1 MSYEASAAEVAED
14 YRQALED
21 LTTNVRFEISNLTMI
36 AREQTEH
43 AQVISEVLQD
53 HILKA
58 PAHKKLPALYVLD
71 SIVKN
76 VGTPYT
82 LFFGSK
88 LYQTFMEAY
97 AAVDGQVRRKMD
109 EMLRT
114 WKEPVP
120 GSLDKRPVFA
130 PEVTQPIESAL
141 MKARTSALQAQQ
153 GRGQLG
159 RGRPGAPYRET
170 PTPPGVRPGS
180 NQPGPYGVPP
190 PMQQPNGN
198 RAPSAPLPHHP
209 QMTPYA
215 PPPASYSAQP
225 PSAAPGPYQ
234 PPPQMPQMPQ
244 MPHAA
249 GLAGP
254 PQAGGISI
262 DSLGQDIQKL
272 IDASKLEFAQN
283 PHDHSV
289 QQRLKALLDVQS
301 LLQHQNLPQDQ
312 LVLIK
317 NQVADLAVKV
327 RPFSAQGPVPAAT
340 PVPHHPPP
348 AAAAPVVPPS
358 APPQQPGGLTLD
370 SLFGQGTLAALLS
383 RQSATPQ
390 APTPTPPPPFPNM
403 AIRSPP
409 PQRAEPVRQP
419 SAPPATDP
427 MALLAGLRQ
436 AGLLPGG
443 APSAT
448 PTPVPPVPAAP
459 APPPGMPMLPPGLL
473 PPNIASLLAGM
484 PRPPPPNPNPNQLD
498 ATALKQQYQPHLISS
513 LYEKLGPQC
522 TQCGRRF
529 QTDEEGRKK
538 KMAHMDWHFKAHQR
552 LAEAEKRGQH
562 RSWYVDNNDW
572 LKSRE
577 AIDVD
582 HVPPT
587 DNSSSSPGREK
598 KEAKPKYIPV
608 PDASSGINSVCP
620 ICQEKF
626 ENKWLDTAQEWV
638 WLDTILV
645 GNRAFHYSCHA
656 EATQAREST
665 PVYSRGTPEPV
676 LGKRKAEDD
685 LKSLRGKLKMDDS
698 KWKSELNY

>member
-1 MSYEASAAEVAED
+1 MSYESSAAEVAED

-82 LFFGSK
+82 LFFGAK

-153 GRGQLG
+153 GRG

-180 NQPGPYGVPP
+180 NHQGPYGLPP

-198 RAPSAPLPHHP
+198 RPPSAPLPHHP
-209 QMTPYA
+209 QMAPYA

-234 PPPQMPQMPQ
+234 PPPQMP
-244 MPHAA
+244 HA
-249 GLAGP
+249 GLAGA
-254 PQAGGISI
+254 QTGVISK

-272 IDASKLEFAQN
+272 IDASK
-283 PHDHSV
+283 
-289 QQRLKALLDVQS
+289 
-301 LLQHQNLPQDQ
+301 
-312 LVLIK
+312 
-317 NQVADLAVKV
+317 
-327 RPFSAQGPVPAAT
+327 
-340 PVPHHPPP
+340 
-348 AAAAPVVPPS
+348 
-358 APPQQPGGLTLD
+358 
-370 SLFGQGTLAALLS
+370 
-383 RQSATPQ
+383 
-390 APTPTPPPPFPNM
+390 
-403 AIRSPP
+403 
-409 PQRAEPVRQP
+409 
-419 SAPPATDP
+419 
-427 MALLAGLRQ
+427 
-436 AGLLPGG
+436 
-443 APSAT
+443 
-448 PTPVPPVPAAP
+448 
-459 APPPGMPMLPPGLL
+459 
-473 PPNIASLLAGM
+473 
-484 PRPPPPNPNPNQLD
+484 
-498 ATALKQQYQPHLISS
+498 
-513 LYEKLGPQC
+513 
-522 TQCGRRF
+522 RF
-529 QTDEEGRKK
+529 KTDEEGRKK

-582 HVPPT
+582 HPPST
-587 DNSSSSPGREK
+587 GDASSSPGKEK

-608 PDASSGINSVCP
+608 PDASSRINSVCP

-645 GNRAFHYSCHA
+645 GNRAYHYSCHA
-656 EATQAREST
+656 EATQARGST
-665 PVYSRGTPEPV
+665 PTYSRSTPEPV
-676 LGKRKAEDD
+676 HRKRKAEGDH
-685 LKSLRGKLKMDDS
+685 KSHRGRVKAENR
-698 KWKSELNY
+698 KWETELDY

>member
-1 MSYEASAAEVAED
+1 MSYESSAAEVAED

-82 LFFGSK
+82 LFFGAK

-153 GRGQLG
+153 GRG
-159 RGRPGAPYRET
+159 RGRPSAPYRET

-180 NQPGPYGVPP
+180 NHQGPYGQPP

-198 RAPSAPLPHHP
+198 RPPSAPLPHHP
-209 QMTPYA
+209 QMAPYA

-234 PPPQMPQMPQ
+234 PPPQMP
-244 MPHAA
+244 HA
-249 GLAGP
+249 GLAG
-254 PQAGGISI
+254 
-262 DSLGQDIQKL
+262 
-272 IDASKLEFAQN
+272 AQ
-283 PHDHSV
+283 
-289 QQRLKALLDVQS
+289 
-301 LLQHQNLPQDQ
+301 
-312 LVLIK
+312 
-317 NQVADLAVKV
+317 
-327 RPFSAQGPVPAAT
+327 
-340 PVPHHPPP
+340 
-348 AAAAPVVPPS
+348 
-358 APPQQPGGLTLD
+358 
-370 SLFGQGTLAALLS
+370 
-383 RQSATPQ
+383 
-390 APTPTPPPPFPNM
+390 
-403 AIRSPP
+403 
-409 PQRAEPVRQP
+409 
-419 SAPPATDP
+419 
-427 MALLAGLRQ
+427 
-436 AGLLPGG
+436 
-443 APSAT
+443 
-448 PTPVPPVPAAP
+448 
-459 APPPGMPMLPPGLL
+459 
-473 PPNIASLLAGM
+473 
-484 PRPPPPNPNPNQLD
+484 
-498 ATALKQQYQPHLISS
+498 TALKQQYQPHLIASI
-513 LYEKLGPQC
+513 YEQLGPQC

-529 QTDEEGRKK
+529 KTDEEGRKK

-577 AIDVD
+577 AVDVD
-582 HVPPT
+582 HPPST
-587 DNSSSSPGREK
+587 GDASSSPGKEK

-608 PDASSGINSVCP
+608 PDASSRVNSVCP

-645 GNRAFHYSCHA
+645 GNRAYHYSCHA
-656 EATQAREST
+656 EATQARGST
-665 PVYSRGTPEPV
+665 PTYSRSTPEPV
-676 LGKRKAEDD
+676 HRKRKAEGDH
-685 LKSLRGKLKMDDS
+685 KSHRGRVKAENR
-698 KWKSELNY
+698 KWETELDY

>member
-1 MSYEASAAEVAED
+1 MSYEASASEVAED

-82 LFFGSK
+82 LFFGAK

-130 PEVTQPIESAL
+130 PEVTLPIESAL

-153 GRGQLG
+153 VRPGG
-159 RGRPGAPYRET
+159 RGRPSAPYRDT
-170 PTPPGVRPGS
+170 PTPPGMRPGS
-180 NQPGPYGVPP
+180 SQPMPYGQPP
-190 PMQQPNGN
+190 PMPQANGN
-198 RAPSAPLPHHP
+198 RPPSAPVSHHP
-209 QMTPYA
+209 QMAPYA
-215 PPPASYSAQP
+215 PPPQSYSAQP
-225 PSAAPGPYQ
+225 SAAATGPYQ
-234 PPPQMPQMPQ
+234 PPPQLSY
-244 MPHAA
+244 AA
-249 GLAGP
+249 GLSGP
-254 PQAGGISI
+254 PPAVGINK

-283 PHDHSV
+283 PHDHSI

-312 LVLIK
+312 LALIK

-327 RPFSAQGPVPAAT
+327 RPFSAQSSTPAAT

-348 AAAAPVVPPS
+348 PPAAAPVVPPS
-358 APPQQPGGLTLD
+358 GPSQQQGSLTLD
-370 SLFGQGTLAALLS
+370 ALLGQGALAALLS
-383 RQSATPQ
+383 RGSATPQ
-390 APTPTPPPPFPNM
+390 LPTPTPPPPQASI

-409 PQRAEPVRQP
+409 PQRAEPQRQP

-436 AGLLPGG
+436 AGLLSGG
-443 APSAT
+443 APNAI
-448 PTPVPPVPAAP
+448 PTPAPAPAP
-459 APPPGMPMLPPGLL
+459 APPSGMPMLPHGLL
-473 PPNIASLLAGM
+473 PPNLASLLASGQLP
-484 PRPPPPNPNPNQLD
+484 PRPPLGGMNGNQLD
-498 ATALKQQYQPHLISS
+498 AAALKQQFQPHLIPS
-513 LYEKLGPQC
+513 LYEQLGPQC

-529 QTDEEGRKK
+529 KTDEEGRKK

-582 HVPPT
+582 HVPSA
-587 DNSSSSPGREK
+587 DSSSSSPGRAK
-598 KEAKPKYIPV
+598 KEAKPRYIPV

-638 WLDTILV
+638 WLDTTLV
-645 GNRAFHYSCHA
+645 GNRAYHYSCHS

-685 LKSLRGKLKMDDS
+685 LKSLRGRIKADDAR
-698 KWKSELNY
+698 WPKSELNY

>member
-1 MSYEASAAEVAED
+1 MSYESSATEVAED

-82 LFFGSK
+82 LFFGAK

-130 PEVTQPIESAL
+130 SEVTAPIESAL
-141 MKARTSALQAQQ
+141 IKARTSALQAQQ
-153 GRGQLG
+153 GRPAG
-159 RGRPGAPYRET
+159 RGRPAAAPYRET
-170 PTPPGVRPGS
+170 PTPPGMRPGS
-180 NQPGPYGVPP
+180 NQPMPYGQPP
-190 PMQQPNGN
+190 PMPQANGN
-198 RAPSAPLPHHP
+198 RPPSAPLPPHP
-209 QMTPYA
+209 QMAPYA
-215 PPPASYSAQP
+215 PPPPSYSAQ

-234 PPPQMPQMPQ
+234 PPPQMPYG
-244 MPHAA
+244 A
-249 GLAGP
+249 GLSGP
-254 PQAGGISI
+254 PQAAGINK

-283 PHDHSV
+283 PHDHSI

-317 NQVADLAVKV
+317 NQVADLAVKLAGF
-327 RPFSAQGPVPAAT
+327 RPT
-340 PVPHHPPP
+340 
-348 AAAAPVVPPS
+348 
-358 APPQQPGGLTLD
+358 
-370 SLFGQGTLAALLS
+370 
-383 RQSATPQ
+383 
-390 APTPTPPPPFPNM
+390 
-403 AIRSPP
+403 
-409 PQRAEPVRQP
+409 
-419 SAPPATDP
+419 ATDSSTW
-427 MALLAGLRQ
+427 GF
-436 AGLLPGG
+436 
-443 APSAT
+443 
-448 PTPVPPVPAAP
+448 
-459 APPPGMPMLPPGLL
+459 
-473 PPNIASLLAGM
+473 
-484 PRPPPPNPNPNQLD
+484 
-498 ATALKQQYQPHLISS
+498 QPHLIPS
-513 LYEKLGPQC
+513 LFEQLGPQC

-529 QTDEEGRKK
+529 KTDDEGRKK

-582 HVPPT
+582 HVAT
-587 DNSSSSPGREK
+587 ADKSSSSPGRGK
-598 KEAKPKYIPV
+598 KEAKPRYIPV
-608 PDASSGINSVCP
+608 PDASSGINSKCP

-626 ENKWLDTAQEWV
+626 ENKWLETAQEWV
-638 WLDTILV
+638 WLDTTLV
-645 GNRAFHYSCHA
+645 GNRAYHFSCHS

-665 PVYSRGTPEPV
+665 PVYTKRAPEPSH
-676 LGKRKAEDD
+676 GKKRKAEGDQ
-685 LKSLRGKLKMDDS
+685 KPFRGKMKKDKDKDTV
-698 KWKSELNY
+698 KWPKAELDY

>member
-1 MSYEASAAEVAED
+1 MSYESSAAEVAED

-82 LFFGSK
+82 LFFGAK
-88 LYQTFMEAY
+88 LYTTFMEAY

-130 PEVTQPIESAL
+130 PEITQPIENAL
-141 MKARTSALQAQQ
+141 LKARTSALQAQQ
-153 GRGQLG
+153 GRGAG
-159 RGRPGAPYRET
+159 RGRPPAAPYRET
-170 PTPPGVRPGS
+170 PTPPGMRPGAV
-180 NQPGPYGVPP
+180 QQTPFGQPP
-190 PMQQPNGN
+190 PVPQVNGN
-198 RAPSAPLPHHP
+198 RPPSAPLPHHP
-209 QMTPYA
+209 QTAPYA
-215 PPPASYSAQP
+215 PPPPSYSAQ

-234 PPPQMPQMPQ
+234 PPAQMPYAAGLSGP
-244 MPHAA
+244 PHAA
-249 GLAGP
+249 G
-254 PQAGGISI
+254 ISK

-283 PHDHSV
+283 PHDHSI

-327 RPFSAQGPVPAAT
+327 RPFSAQGATPAAT
-340 PVPHHPPP
+340 PVPSHPPPPP
-348 AAAAPVVPPS
+348 AAPVVTSGP
-358 APPQQPGGLTLD
+358 PPQQHGTVTLD
-370 SLFGQGTLAALLS
+370 ALLGQGALAALLS

-390 APTPTPPPPFPNM
+390 VATPPPPPASM

-409 PQRAEPVRQP
+409 PQKVEPYRMP
-419 SAPPATDP
+419 SATPSADP

-436 AGLLPGG
+436 AGLLPGP

-448 PTPVPPVPAAP
+448 PTPAPPPGPV
-459 APPPGMPMLPPGLL
+459 PPPGMPMLPHGLL
-473 PPNIASLLAGM
+473 PPNLASLLASGQLP
-484 PRPPPPNPNPNQLD
+484 PRPPLGGMHGNQLD
-498 ATALKQQYQPHLISS
+498 ATALKQQFQPHLIPSMF
-513 LYEKLGPQC
+513 EQLGPQC

-529 QTDEEGRKK
+529 KTDEEGRKK

-562 RSWYVDNNDW
+562 RSWYVDSNDW

-582 HVPPT
+582 HVQSA
-587 DNSSSSPGREK
+587 DNSSSSPGRAK
-598 KEAKPKYIPV
+598 KEAKPRYIPV
-608 PDASSGINSVCP
+608 PDASSGINSICP

-638 WLDTILV
+638 WLDTTLV
-645 GNRAFHYSCHA
+645 GNRAYHYSCHS
-656 EATQAREST
+656 EATQARESK
-665 PVYSRGTPEPV
+665 PAYSKGTPERV
-676 LGKRKAEDD
+676 LGKRKAEGD
-685 LKSLRGKLKMDDS
+685 LKHSRGRMKKDKDALKWP
-698 KWKSELNY
+698 KTELDY

>member
-1 MSYEASAAEVAED
+1 MSYESSAAEVAED

-82 LFFGSK
+82 LFFGAK

-153 GRGQLG
+153 GRG

-170 PTPPGVRPGS
+170 PTPPVERKPTS
-180 NQPGPYGVPP
+180 KC
-190 PMQQPNGN
+190 
-198 RAPSAPLPHHP
+198 SAP
-209 QMTPYA
+209 TSSA
-215 PPPASYSAQP
+215 NGAICTPASIVQC
-225 PSAAPGPYQ
+225 SAAFSGPC
-234 PPPQMPQMPQ
+234 
-244 MPHAA
+244 
-249 GLAGP
+249 
-254 PQAGGISI
+254 
-262 DSLGQDIQKL
+262 
-272 IDASKLEFAQN
+272 
-283 PHDHSV
+283 
-289 QQRLKALLDVQS
+289 
-301 LLQHQNLPQDQ
+301 
-312 LVLIK
+312 
-317 NQVADLAVKV
+317 
-327 RPFSAQGPVPAAT
+327 
-340 PVPHHPPP
+340 
-348 AAAAPVVPPS
+348 
-358 APPQQPGGLTLD
+358 
-370 SLFGQGTLAALLS
+370 
-383 RQSATPQ
+383 
-390 APTPTPPPPFPNM
+390 
-403 AIRSPP
+403 
-409 PQRAEPVRQP
+409 
-419 SAPPATDP
+419 
-427 MALLAGLRQ
+427 
-436 AGLLPGG
+436 
-443 APSAT
+443 
-448 PTPVPPVPAAP
+448 
-459 APPPGMPMLPPGLL
+459 
-473 PPNIASLLAGM
+473 LLAGM
-484 PRPPPPNPNPNQLD
+484 PRPPMPNMNANQLD
-498 ATALKQQYQPHLISS
+498 ATALKQQYQPHLIASI
-513 LYEKLGPQC
+513 YEQLGPQC

-529 QTDEEGRKK
+529 KTDEEGRKK

-577 AIDVD
+577 AVDVD
-582 HVPPT
+582 HPPST
-587 DNSSSSPGREK
+587 GDASSSPGKEK

-608 PDASSGINSVCP
+608 PDASSRVNSVCP

-645 GNRAFHYSCHA
+645 GNRAYHYSCHA
-656 EATQAREST
+656 EATQARGST
-665 PVYSRGTPEPV
+665 PTYSRSTPEPV
-676 LGKRKAEDD
+676 HRKRKAEGDH
-685 LKSLRGKLKMDDS
+685 KSHRGRVKAENR
-698 KWKSELNY
+698 KWETELDY

>member
-1 MSYEASAAEVAED
+1 MSYESSATEVAED

-53 HILKA
+53 HIMKA

-82 LFFGSK
+82 LFFGAK

-130 PEVTQPIESAL
+130 SEVTAPIESAL
-141 MKARTSALQAQQ
+141 IKARTSALQAQQ
-153 GRGQLG
+153 GRPGG
-159 RGRPGAPYRET
+159 RGRPAAAAAPYRET
-170 PTPPGVRPGS
+170 PTPPGMRPGS
-180 NQPGPYGVPP
+180 NQPMPYGQPP
-190 PMQQPNGN
+190 PMPQANGN
-198 RAPSAPLPHHP
+198 RPPSAPLPHHP
-209 QMTPYA
+209 QMAPYA
-215 PPPASYSAQP
+215 PPPPSYSAQP
-225 PSAAPGPYQ
+225 SAASGPYQ
-234 PPPQMPQMPQ
+234 PPPQMPY
-244 MPHAA
+244 AA
-249 GLAGP
+249 GLLGS
-254 PQAGGISI
+254 PQAAGINK

-283 PHDHSV
+283 PHDHSI

-327 RPFSAQGPVPAAT
+327 RPFSAQSSTPTAT
-340 PVPHHPPP
+340 TVPHHPPP
-348 AAAAPVVPPS
+348 PPAAPVVPS
-358 APPQQPGGLTLD
+358 GLPQQQAGVTLD
-370 SLFGQGTLAALLS
+370 ALLGQGALAALLS

-390 APTPTPPPPFPNM
+390 LSTPPPPPHASM

-409 PQRAEPVRQP
+409 QQRAEPQRQL

-436 AGLLPGG
+436 AGILRGA

-448 PTPVPPVPAAP
+448 PTPAAP
-459 APPPGMPMLPPGLL
+459 APVPPPGMPMMPPGFL
-473 PPNIASLLAGM
+473 PPNIASLLASGQLPPIPPLGGM
-484 PRPPPPNPNPNQLD
+484 SGNQLD
-498 ATALKQQYQPHLISS
+498 AAALKQQFQPHLIPS
-513 LYEKLGPQC
+513 LFEQLGPQC

-529 QTDEEGRKK
+529 KTDDEGRKK

-582 HVPPT
+582 HVAT
-587 DNSSSSPGREK
+587 AENSASSPGRG
-598 KEAKPKYIPV
+598 KEAKPRYIPV
-608 PDASSGINSVCP
+608 PDASSGINSKCP

-626 ENKWLDTAQEWV
+626 ENKWLETAQEWV
-638 WLDTILV
+638 WLDTTLV
-645 GNRAFHYSCHA
+645 GNRAYHYSCHS

-665 PVYSRGTPEPV
+665 PVYTKRAPEPSH
-676 LGKRKAEDD
+676 GKKRKAEGDQ
-685 LKSLRGKLKMDDS
+685 KPFRGKMKKDKDKDTV
-698 KWKSELNY
+698 KWPKAELDY

>member
-1 MSYEASAAEVAED
+1 MSYESSAAEVAED

-82 LFFGSK
+82 LFFGAK

-153 GRGQLG
+153 GRG

-180 NQPGPYGVPP
+180 NHQGPYGQPP

-198 RAPSAPLPHHP
+198 RPPSAPLPHHP
-209 QMTPYA
+209 QMAPYA

-225 PSAAPGPYQ
+225 PSAASGPYQ
-234 PPPQMPQMPQ
+234 PPPQMP
-244 MPHAA
+244 HA
-249 GLAGP
+249 GLAGA
-254 PQAGGISI
+254 QTGVISK

-272 IDASKLEFAQN
+272 IDASNA
-283 PHDHSV
+283 
-289 QQRLKALLDVQS
+289 
-301 LLQHQNLPQDQ
+301 
-312 LVLIK
+312 
-317 NQVADLAVKV
+317 
-327 RPFSAQGPVPAAT
+327 
-340 PVPHHPPP
+340 PP
-348 AAAAPVVPPS
+348 AA
-358 APPQQPGGLTLD
+358 
-370 SLFGQGTLAALLS
+370 
-383 RQSATPQ
+383 
-390 APTPTPPPPFPNM
+390 
-403 AIRSPP
+403 
-409 PQRAEPVRQP
+409 
-419 SAPPATDP
+419 DP

-436 AGLLPGG
+436 AGLLSGG
-443 APSAT
+443 VPSAT
-448 PTPVPPVPAAP
+448 PTPAPPAP
-459 APPPGMPMLPPGLL
+459 APVPPPGMPMLPPGLL

-484 PRPPPPNPNPNQLD
+484 PRPPMPNMNANQLD
-498 ATALKQQYQPHLISS
+498 ATALKQQYQPHLIASI
-513 LYEKLGPQC
+513 YEQLGPQC

-529 QTDEEGRKK
+529 KTDEEGRKK

-582 HVPPT
+582 HPPST
-587 DNSSSSPGREK
+587 GDASSSPGKEK

-608 PDASSGINSVCP
+608 PDASSRINSVCP

-626 ENKWLDTAQEWV
+626 ENKWLDTAQEW
-638 WLDTILV
+638 LPCGGNTSPGEHPDILEEYP
-645 GNRAFHYSCHA
+645 RAGAPQA
-656 EATQAREST
+656 EGGGKQCATKK
-665 PVYSRGTPEPV
+665 VYRPTFADIHIRVTTNLIE
-676 LGKRKAEDD
+676 E
-685 LKSLRGKLKMDDS
+685 
-698 KWKSELNY
+698 E

>member
-1 MSYEASAAEVAED
+1 MSYESSAAEVAED

-82 LFFGSK
+82 LFFGAK
-88 LYQTFMEAY
+88 LYTTFMEAY

-130 PEVTQPIESAL
+130 PDVTQPIENAL
-141 MKARTSALQAQQ
+141 LKARTSALQAQQ
-153 GRGQLG
+153 GRGGG
-159 RGRPGAPYRET
+159 RGRPPAAPYRDT
-170 PTPPGVRPGS
+170 PTPPGMRPGS
-180 NQPGPYGVPP
+180 NQPAPYGQPP
-190 PMQQPNGN
+190 PMPQPNGH
-198 RAPSAPLPHHP
+198 RPPSAPLPHHP
-209 QMTPYA
+209 QMAPYA
-215 PPPASYSAQP
+215 

-234 PPPQMPQMPQ
+234 PPPQMPYAVGLSGP
-244 MPHAA
+244 PHAA
-249 GLAGP
+249 G
-254 PQAGGISI
+254 ISK

-283 PHDHSV
+283 PHDHSI

-327 RPFSAQGPVPAAT
+327 RPFSAQSSTPAAT
-340 PVPHHPPP
+340 PVPSHPPPPP
-348 AAAAPVVPPS
+348 AAPVVTS
-358 APPQQPGGLTLD
+358 GPPQQQGAVTLD
-370 SLFGQGTLAALLS
+370 ALLGQGALAALLS

-390 APTPTPPPPFPNM
+390 AATPPPPPATM

-409 PQRAEPVRQP
+409 PQKVEPYRQP
-419 SAPPATDP
+419 SAAPSADP

-436 AGLLPGG
+436 AGLLPGP

-448 PTPVPPVPAAP
+448 PTPAPPPGPV
-459 APPPGMPMLPPGLL
+459 PPPGMPMLPPGLL
-473 PPNIASLLAGM
+473 PPNLASLLASV
-484 PRPPPPNPNPNQLD
+484 RRF
-498 ATALKQQYQPHLISS
+498 QPHLIPSMF
-513 LYEKLGPQC
+513 EQLGPQC

-529 QTDEEGRKK
+529 KTDEEGRKK

-562 RSWYVDNNDW
+562 RSWYVDSNDW

-582 HVPPT
+582 HVQSA
-587 DNSSSSPGREK
+587 DSSSSSPGRAK
-598 KEAKPKYIPV
+598 KEAKPRYIPV

-638 WLDTILV
+638 WLDTTLV
-645 GNRAFHYSCHA
+645 GNRAYHYSCHS

-676 LGKRKAEDD
+676 LGKRKAEGE
-685 LKSLRGKLKMDDS
+685 LKSLRGRMKKDKDKDAA
-698 KWKSELNY
+698 KWPKAELDY

>member
-1 MSYEASAAEVAED
+1 MSYESSAAEVAED

-21 LTTNVRFEISNLTMI
+21 LSTNVRFEISNLTMI

-53 HILKA
+53 HILQA

-130 PEVTQPIESAL
+130 PEVTQPIETAL

-153 GRGQLG
+153 GQQGRQG
-159 RGRPGAPYRET
+159 RGRPGVPYRET

-180 NQPGPYGVPP
+180 NQPMPYGQPP
-190 PMQQPNGN
+190 PVPQANGN
-198 RAPSAPLPHHP
+198 RPPSAPLPHHP
-209 QMTPYA
+209 HMTPYA
-215 PPPASYSAQP
+215 PST
-225 PSAAPGPYQ
+225 AAPGPYP
-234 PPPQMPQMPQ
+234 PPPQMPY
-244 MPHAA
+244 AA

-254 PQAGGISI
+254 PQAAGISK

-283 PHDHSV
+283 PHDHSI

-327 RPFSAQGPVPAAT
+327 RPFMAQSSTPAAT
-340 PVPHHPPP
+340 HVPYHPPP
-348 AAAAPVVPPS
+348 AAAPPVPS
-358 APPQQPGGLTLD
+358 IGPPQQQSPVTLD
-370 SLFGQGTLAALLS
+370 SILGQGALAALLS
-383 RQSATPQ
+383 RQSVTPQ
-390 APTPTPPPPFPNM
+390 VPTPTPPQASI

-409 PQRAEPVRQP
+409 TQQAEPQRQP
-419 SAPPATDP
+419 SAPPSADP

-436 AGLLPGG
+436 AGLLPG
-443 APSAT
+443 PPPNAT
-448 PTPVPPVPAAP
+448 PTPAPAPVAAP
-459 APPPGMPMLPPGLL
+459 APSLVPPPGMPVLPPGLL
-473 PPNIASLLAGM
+473 PPNLASLLASGQL
-484 PRPPPPNPNPNQLD
+484 PRPPLGGMSGNQLD
-498 ATALKQQYQPHLISS
+498 ATALKQQFQPHLIPS
-513 LYEKLGPQC
+513 LFEQLGPQC

-529 QTDEEGRKK
+529 KTDAEGKKK

-582 HVPPT
+582 HVQST
-587 DNSSSSPGREK
+587 DNSLSSPGQKRK
-598 KEAKPKYIPV
+598 AAKPQYIPV

-645 GNRAFHYSCHA
+645 GNRAYHYSCHA
-656 EATQAREST
+656 EATRAREST

-685 LKSLRGKLKMDDS
+685 LKSLRARIKTDEA
-698 KWKSELNY
+698 KWKAELDY

>member
-1 MSYEASAAEVAED
+1 MSYEASATEVAED

-43 AQVISEVLQD
+43 AQVIAEVLQK
-53 HILKA
+53 HILRA
-58 PAHKKLPALYVLD
+58 PPHKKLPALYVLD

-82 LFFGSK
+82 LFFGAK
-88 LYQTFMEAY
+88 LFTTFMEAY

-120 GSLDKRPVFA
+120 GSLDKRPVFPA
-130 PEVTQPIESAL
+130 EVTQPIESAL

-153 GRGQLG
+153 QQGHG

-170 PTPPGVRPGS
+170 PTPPGVRPGL
-180 NQPGPYGVPP
+180 NQPTGPYGQPP
-190 PMQQPNGN
+190 LQQPNGN
-198 RAPSAPLPHHP
+198 RPPSAPLPHHP
-209 QMTPYA
+209 QMAPYA
-215 PPPASYSAQP
+215 PSPASYSAQP
-225 PSAAPGPYQ
+225 PPAASGPYH
-234 PPPQMPQMPQ
+234 PPPQ

-254 PQAGGISI
+254 PAGGISR

-272 IDASKLEFAQN
+272 IDSSKLEFAQN
-283 PHDHSV
+283 PHDHSI

-327 RPFSAQGPVPAAT
+327 RPFSAQGSAPAAT

-348 AAAAPVVPPS
+348 AAAAPVVPSPGPS
-358 APPQQPGGLTLD
+358 SQQASVTLD
-370 SLFGQGTLAALLS
+370 SLFGQGALSALLQ

-390 APTPTPPPPFPNM
+390 APAPAPTPPYAHM

-409 PQRAEPVRQP
+409 PQRAEPQRQP

-436 AGLLPGG
+436 AGLLSG
-443 APSAT
+443 ATRTAT
-448 PTPVPPVPAAP
+448 STPPAPIPAMAPTPAAAP
-459 APPPGMPMLPPGLL
+459 APPPGMPMLSHGLL

-484 PRPPPPNPNPNQLD
+484 KRPPPAGVDVNGLD
-498 ATALKQQYQPHLISS
+498 ATALKQQCQPHSISS
-513 LYEKLGPQC
+513 LFEHLGPQC

-529 QTDEEGRKK
+529 KTDEEGRKK

-582 HVPPT
+582 HVSSA
-587 DNSSSSPGREK
+587 DNSSSSPGRER
-598 KEAKPKYIPV
+598 KEAKPRYIPV

-638 WLDTILV
+638 WLDTTLV
-645 GNRAFHYSCHA
+645 GNRAYHYSCHA
-656 EATQAREST
+656 EATHARES
-665 PVYSRGTPEPV
+665 TPEPV
-676 LGKRKAEDD
+676 LGKRKAEV
-685 LKSLRGKLKMDDS
+685 SMPRT
-698 KWKSELNY
+698 

>member
-1 MSYEASAAEVAED
+1 MSYETSAAEVAED

-21 LTTNVRFEISNLTMI
+21 LATNVRFEISNLTMI

-53 HILKA
+53 HILRA

-82 LFFGSK
+82 LFFGAK

-97 AAVDGQVRRKMD
+97 AAVDSQVRRKMD

-153 GRGQLG
+153 GRG
-159 RGRPGAPYRET
+159 RVRPGQPYRET
-170 PTPPGVRPGS
+170 PTPPPGVRPGS
-180 NQPGPYGVPP
+180 HQPLPYGQPP

-198 RAPSAPLPHHP
+198 RPPSAPLPHHP
-209 QMTPYA
+209 QMAPHA
-215 PPPASYSAQP
+215 PPPPSYSAQP
-225 PSAAPGPYQ
+225 ISAAPGPYQ
-234 PPPQMPQMPQ
+234 PPPLMAGAPQI
-244 MPHAA
+244 
-249 GLAGP
+249 GV
-254 PQAGGISI
+254 ISKE
-262 DSLGQDIQKL
+262 SLVQDIQKL

-283 PHDHSV
+283 SQDHSI

-317 NQVADLAVKV
+317 NQVSDLAVKV
-327 RPFSAQGPVPAAT
+327 RPFPVPNSTAAAT
-340 PVPHHPPP
+340 PIPHHPPP
-348 AAAAPVVPPS
+348 APAASVVPIS
-358 APPQQPGGLTLD
+358 GAPQQSSSVTLD
-370 SLFGQGTLAALLS
+370 ALFGQGALASLLS
-383 RQSATPQ
+383 RQSTTPQ
-390 APTPTPPPPFPNM
+390 APTPTPPYPNM
-403 AIRSPP
+403 AMRSPP
-409 PQRAEPVRQP
+409 PQRAEPQRQG
-419 SAPPATDP
+419 SAPPPSGP

-436 AGLLPGG
+436 AGLLSGG
-443 APSAT
+443 LPK
-448 PTPVPPVPAAP
+448 PTPPPPVPAVAP
-459 APPPGMPMLPPGLL
+459 VPPPAMPMLPPGLL

-484 PRPPPPNPNPNQLD
+484 PRPPVAGSSANYLEP
-498 ATALKQQYQPHLISS
+498 TALKQAYQPNSMS
-513 LYEKLGPQC
+513 QLYERLGRQC

-529 QTDEEGRKK
+529 REDEEGRKK

-552 LAEAEKRGQH
+552 LVDAEKRGQH
-562 RSWYVDNNDW
+562 RSWYVDYNDW
-572 LKSRE
+572 LKSKE
-577 AIDVD
+577 VIDAD
-582 HVPPT
+582 HAQSSE
-587 DNSSSSPGREK
+587 NSSSSPGKEK
-598 KEAKPKYIPV
+598 KEAKQRYIPV
-608 PDASSGINSVCP
+608 PDPSSGINSVCP

-638 WLDTILV
+638 WLDTTLV
-645 GNRAFHYSCHA
+645 NNRAYHYSCHA
-656 EATQAREST
+656 EATQARETT
-665 PVYSRGTPEPV
+665 PSYSRGTPEPV
-676 LGKRKAEDD
+676 LGKRKAEED
-685 LKSLRGKLKMDDS
+685 LKFLRGKIKMDDD
-698 KWKSELNY
+698 KWKHTPPMWHD

>member
-1 MSYEASAAEVAED
+1 MSYESSAAEVAED

-82 LFFGSK
+82 LFFGAK

-153 GRGQLG
+153 GRG

-180 NQPGPYGVPP
+180 NHQGPYGQPP

-198 RAPSAPLPHHP
+198 RPPSAPLPHHP
-209 QMTPYA
+209 QMAPYA

-234 PPPQMPQMPQ
+234 PPPQMP
-244 MPHAA
+244 HA
-249 GLAGP
+249 GLAGA
-254 PQAGGISI
+254 QTGVISK

-289 QQRLKALLDVQS
+289 HQRLKALLDVQN

-327 RPFSAQGPVPAAT
+327 RPFAAQGHAPAAT

-358 APPQQPGGLTLD
+358 GPPQQSGGVTLD
-370 SLFGQGTLAALLS
+370 ALFGQGALAALLT

-409 PQRAEPVRQP
+409 PQRAEPQRQS
-419 SAPPATDP
+419 SAPPAADP

-436 AGLLPGG
+436 AGLLSGG
-443 APSAT
+443 APSTT
-448 PTPVPPVPAAP
+448 PTPAPPAP
-459 APPPGMPMLPPGLL
+459 APVPPPGMPMLPPGLL

-484 PRPPPPNPNPNQLD
+484 PRPPMPNMNANQLD
-498 ATALKQQYQPHLISS
+498 ATALKQQYQPHLIASI
-513 LYEKLGPQC
+513 YEQLGPQC

-529 QTDEEGRKK
+529 KTDEEGRKK

-577 AIDVD
+577 AVDVD
-582 HVPPT
+582 HPPST
-587 DNSSSSPGREK
+587 GDASSSPGKEK

-608 PDASSGINSVCP
+608 PDASSRVNSVCP

-645 GNRAFHYSCHA
+645 GNRAYHYSCHA
-656 EATQAREST
+656 EATQARGST
-665 PVYSRGTPEPV
+665 PTYSRSTPEPV
-676 LGKRKAEDD
+676 HRKRKAEGDH
-685 LKSLRGKLKMDDS
+685 KSHRGRVKAENR
-698 KWKSELNY
+698 KWETELDY